1 MAEVFFRASND
12 AMKSITYAYDFVH
25 PVTVSMKYLR
35 KEIEKLKLLHG
46 TITNDEIKA
55 IIDPDSMV
63 HGVNYERSFVQE
75 TVEEQEER
83 IAWLLLN
90 NLFAIHE
97 GWAQRLYTET
107 FADYGYTEKL
117 FIKNLEFSDLSDKIF
132 TYFIPSSKKSTQMEG
147 AFFEVYKQKSGLDFN
162 KLDNYML
169 CYRYFKEARN
179 CFMHGNFIASQ
190 KVLTAYNNYI
200 SIATMEDL
208 DVSEVPITIAPILN
222 ERINLCLRG
231 VIGFSLIVLRIIR
244 ICDAYL
250 LCAKAAEKEFLD
262 RKPEDWKTHTLS
274 GTPAKAMEQI
284 SSYSMKAG
292 FMRAKWTQDYQNY
305 LLDKN
310 IFTL

>member
-1 MAEVFFRASND
+1 
-12 AMKSITYAYDFVH
+12 
-25 PVTVSMKYLR
+25 
-35 KEIEKLKLLHG
+35 
-46 TITNDEIKA
+46 
-55 IIDPDSMV
+55 
-63 HGVNYERSFVQE
+63 
-75 TVEEQEER
+75 
-83 IAWLLLN
+83 
-90 NLFAIHE
+90 
-97 GWAQRLYTET
+97 
-107 FADYGYTEKL
+107 
-117 FIKNLEFSDLSDKIF
+117 
-132 TYFIPSSKKSTQMEG
+132 
-147 AFFEVYKQKSGLDFN
+147 
-162 KLDNYML
+162 
-169 CYRYFKEARN
+169 
-179 CFMHGNFIASQ
+179 MHGNFIASQ

-292 FMRAKWTQDYQNY
+292 FMRAKCTQDYQNY

>member
-107 FADYGYTEKL
+107 FADYGYTEKP
-117 FIKNLEFSDLSDKIF
+117 FIKNLEFSGLSDKIS
-132 TYFIPSSKKSTQMEG
+132 TYFIPSIKKSTQMEG

-200 SIATMEDL
+200 SIATIENL

-262 RKPEDWKTHTLS
+262 RKPGDWKTHTLS
-274 GTPAKAMEQI
+274 GTPAKAMDQI

-292 FMRAKWTQDYQNY
+292 FMRAKWTRDYQNY

>member
-250 LCAKAAEKEFLD
+250 ICAKAAEKEFLD

-292 FMRAKWTQDYQNY
+292 FIRAKWTQDYQNY